1 MNKKTRH
8 DTVGVYIII
17 TILVILIIGAYITL
31 QPAIRDAASTQD
43 CLATW
48 QNYTYTELDCQP
60 ITNSVVAISD
70 YRCQTSEGIILFLNY
85 PISVKNTCNG
95 QQQ

>member
-1 MNKKTRH
+1 MNKKTHH
-8 DTVGVYIII
+8 DTVGMLIIA
-17 TILVILIIGAYITL
+17 TILIILVIGAYITL
-31 QPAIRDAASTQD
+31 QPIMRDAASTQE
-43 CLATW
+43 CLQTW

-95 QQQ
+95 NYE